1 MLIRPAVSIL
11 VTVMPHLLVFQG
23 SSGNLSL
30 STVAVGLQKTRGLC
44 ICSLLSVLNIT
55 QTFLLSSLVSFPFL
69 FLFLFPFGCT
79 RHSLQPILCRVGKSK
94 ASKLVAISKAKTPPV
109 RVIWMWTGSWYS
121 SSLGELEDATPFSF
135 LLRGCSPG
143 LCFRWLANLLDFT
156 MTFGNKS
163 NESWSG

>member
-1 MLIRPAVSIL
+1 MLVRPAVSIL

-69 FLFLFPFGCT
+69 FLFLFPLGCT
-79 RHSLQPILCRVGKSK
+79 RHSLQPILCRVGKSE
-94 ASKLVAISKAKTPPV
+94 ASKGSPSAKP
-109 RVIWMWTGSWYS
+109 R
-121 SSLGELEDATPFSF
+121 
-135 LLRGCSPG
+135 LLRSGSFGCEQGRDIPLHWAS
-143 LCFRWLANLLDFT
+143 
-156 MTFGNKS
+156 
-163 NESWSG
+163 

>member
-1 MLIRPAVSIL
+1 MLVRPAVSIL

-69 FLFLFPFGCT
+69 FLFCSPSVALDTACNRFCVELERVRLPNWSPSAKPRLLRSGSFGCEQG
-79 RHSLQPILCRVGKSK
+79 RDIPLHW
-94 ASKLVAISKAKTPPV
+94 AS
-109 RVIWMWTGSWYS
+109 
-121 SSLGELEDATPFSF
+121 
-135 LLRGCSPG
+135 
-143 LCFRWLANLLDFT
+143 
-156 MTFGNKS
+156 
-163 NESWSG
+163 